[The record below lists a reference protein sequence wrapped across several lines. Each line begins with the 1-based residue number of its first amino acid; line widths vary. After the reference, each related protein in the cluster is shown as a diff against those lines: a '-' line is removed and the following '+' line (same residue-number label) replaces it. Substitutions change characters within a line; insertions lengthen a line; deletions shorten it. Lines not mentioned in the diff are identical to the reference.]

1 LPNEILKLLRTAGIP
16 VPRQVLIA
24 KLEDRWAPD
33 TIDRVVWELCEAG
46 AVDKV
51 GSKRFR
57 HYSLAEDT

>member
-1 LPNEILKLLRTAGIP
+1 